1 MQFNSDMKAKAAFLL
16 FLTLPFL
23 YYLILNTVNVFRYRA
38 DLLPASEFKGDY
50 IYSPYRQGRKAW
62 KKIALHL
69 HSNQVFF
76 SQFRHTPEEIYR
88 GYKSAGDY
96 SGIVIT
102 DYMKITSV
110 KDLQGWSLP
119 GYEWGCN
126 PKKKHMLNLGSES
139 VTEDPFPLFSG
150 LENIQ
155 WVIQRM
161 KEKNTFTVMNHPELN
176 GAFDAVSAARLSG
189 YNAIEVISVFGTSV
203 HILDSVLS
211 SGRISFAMATDDLHY
226 FSDSITESIKSPA
239 YKNVFQKY
247 TRFAKENGETMKR
260 YILADIDEL
269 NEFSLLENL
278 CRGNYISVEKP
289 HAAMPDTEVLQLD
302 YHEGIIKVRL
312 KSRGSI
318 SFVGFRGKTL
328 KEEADTVYAEYE
340 VQKSDPYV
348 RVSIV
353 HNGNLVLS
361 NPFFRYDGSYSQ
373 LKCTGDMK

>member
-1 MQFNSDMKAKAAFLL
+1 MKTRIVLLL
-16 FLTLPFL
+16 FISLPFF
-23 YYLILNTVNVFRYRA
+23 YYLILNTVNFFRYRA
-38 DLLPASEFKGDY
+38 DLIPPSEFKGEH
-50 IYSPYRQGRKAW
+50 IYSPYRQGKKSW

-102 DYMKITSV
+102 DYMRITSV

-126 PKKKHMLNLGSES
+126 PKKKHMLNLGSET
-139 VTEDPFPLFSG
+139 VIEDPFPLFSG

-155 WVIQRM
+155 WVLHRM

-176 GAFDAVSAARLSG
+176 GALDAVSAAKLSG
-189 YNAIEVISVFGTSV
+189 FNAIEVLSVFGTSV

-211 SGRISFAMATDDLHY
+211 AGRISFAMATDDLHY
-226 FSDSITESIKSPA
+226 FSDSIAESIKSPS
-239 YKNVFQKY
+239 YKNAFQKY

-260 YILADIDEL
+260 YIQVDADEL
-269 NEFSLLENL
+269 NESALFENL
-278 CRGNYISVEKP
+278 CSGNYISVEKP

-302 YHEGIIKVRL
+302 YNDGIIAVRL

-318 SFVGFRGKTL
+318 SFVGFRGKVL
-328 KEEADTVYAEYE
+328 KEETDTVEAEYE

-361 NPFFRYDGSYSQ
+361 NPFFRYDGSYSR
-373 LKCTGDMK
+373 LSCKGDIK